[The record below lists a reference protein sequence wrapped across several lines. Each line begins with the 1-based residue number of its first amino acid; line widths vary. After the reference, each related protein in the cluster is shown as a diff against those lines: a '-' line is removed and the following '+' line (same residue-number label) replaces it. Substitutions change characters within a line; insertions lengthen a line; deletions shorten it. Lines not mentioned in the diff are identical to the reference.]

1 MCNNLSS
8 LFHLYSMSV
17 WSKNKRYGN
26 NIAPFFRTG
35 VVSMFTSF
43 LFTNA
48 VLELIVN
55 SNVCFKISTVAV
67 FV

>member
-1 MCNNLSS
+1 
-8 LFHLYSMSV
+8 MSV